1 MQFFPFSSFFSRNQE
16 ILLSTGDVFTEEKQI
31 IKQNPSLKMMV
42 TNLGDKIVLIPLQN
56 DMIRDFFNKQEL
68 YTKSPEILIPLQNM
82 VGDGLF
88 AIEGDVWRKHRRVIS
103 QVFNF
108 EALKL
113 MIPSIVDTVRDLF
126 DEMELR
132 SLKRV
137 KIMEEFQMITGEVVS
152 RMFFGKSLTNY
163 KLDGKPVT
171 LFLASLMAENA
182 MLTRSNWGF
191 VTGPNLMTLRPAV
204 RALYKKMNRL
214 RKICNEVV
222 NARKELRK
230 KAKGTDCNEITGQK
244 NLLDLL
250 LEHQENNGTDSFTD
264 KEIVDEYVSF
274 FFAGMDTTGHLVTLV
289 VYLLH
294 QHPEILSKVKE
305 EVQKY
310 YRGKPSGEITYEN
323 INSMELLQLS
333 VKETLR
339 HHTPVPRIFRVSLKD
354 HKLGSV
360 NVKKGTLVAIN
371 MGMNNY
377 NPNNFEN
384 PEKFDPYRWLD
395 KKVMSKLDPFAF
407 TPFSSGAHNCIGQH
421 LSQLEAR
428 IIISEFMSRY
438 DFKISEGYVH
448 GMTQRLL
455 YEPQMSL
462 EMDLE
467 KISK

>member
-1 MQFFPFSSFFSRNQE
+1 
-16 ILLSTGDVFTEEKQI
+16 
-31 IKQNPSLKMMV
+31 
-42 TNLGDKIVLIPLQN
+42 
-56 DMIRDFFNKQEL
+56 
-68 YTKSPEILIPLQNM
+68 
-82 VGDGLF
+82 
-88 AIEGDVWRKHRRVIS
+88 
-103 QVFNF
+103 
-108 EALKL
+108 
-113 MIPSIVDTVRDLF
+113 
-126 DEMELR
+126 
-132 SLKRV
+132 
-137 KIMEEFQMITGEVVS
+137 MITGEVVS
-152 RMFFGKSLTNY
+152 RMFFGKSMANH

-182 MLTRSNWGF
+182 MLTRSKWG
-191 VTGPNLMTLRPAV
+191 VVVGPKLITLRPAV
-204 RALYKKMNRL
+204 RAVYKKMNRL
-214 RKICNEVV
+214 RKICIEVV

-230 KAKGTDCNEITGQK
+230 KSNGTDCNGITGHK
-244 NLLDLL
+244 DLLDSL

-264 KEIVDEYVSF
+264 QEIVDEYVSF
-274 FFAGMDTTGHLVTLV
+274 FFAGMDTTGHLVTMV

-310 YRGKPSGEITYEN
+310 YTGKLSGEITYED

-339 HHTPVPRIFRVSLKD
+339 HSTPAPRIFRVSLKD

-395 KKVMSKLDPFAF
+395 KKVMSKLDPLAF

-467 KISK
+467 KISE